1 MSLGLSATCPPP
13 FSDIQGRK
21 VWQTNINWLFW
32 PVIFVPDHSEVHDS
46 NHNMISWWIGM
57 RTTNGKRQT
66 FTCIFCYGKDFD
78 ILALRFALCLIPQ
91 LCNRKSCWW
100 IFSHYLITFVRWEGN
115 PAMIHPPTG
124 HVFNIGISPSLY
136 TRRFSSPATQAQE
149 QTWLYRGW
157 RTGKWW
163 PFHYHSLKTYS
174 QAVPGLARLSSRRW
188 SSPAF

>member
-1 MSLGLSATCPPP
+1 MSLGLSATCPPHP

-100 IFSHYLITFVRWEGN
+100 IFSHYLITFRSVRRKPRHDPSIHRPCLWYRHFDLALHETLFVSGN
-115 PAMIHPPTG
+115 ANPRTEMTRPKLKNRKMMTIPSSLPRNIHPDRSG
-124 HVFNIGISPSLY
+124 SCE
-136 TRRFSSPATQAQE
+136 AQ
-149 QTWLYRGW
+149 
-157 RTGKWW
+157 
-163 PFHYHSLKTYS
+163 
-174 QAVPGLARLSSRRW
+174 
-188 SSPAF
+188 